1 MQKIAI
7 LNEASRAVLSTFDL
21 DQVLNQILEI
31 ARDHFSLKNGA
42 VILLDVPTQE
52 LRTRAWM
59 GDYGEQVDV
68 PLQLGQ
74 GLVGTAAKLRSTVY
88 SPDVRKDS
96 RYLQNILSTRTEIT
110 LPLMVRDEVVGV
122 LDFQSDEEDF
132 FNEEAIELLTLFA
145 TQASIAIQN
154 ARLYGL
160 ERKRTAQLEA
170 INAIA
175 RQATAVLDLGEL
187 LDKLCALILQN
198 FPVDHVSMVLCED
211 NKLKVRGNSGKL
223 TPSFTESME
232 LGCDVGLCGRAL
244 VNQSCVVENDVAMVE
259 GYVPGYAE
267 CASEM
272 CLPLISFGE
281 PLGVLVLDS
290 ATVGAFNSEDVQAL
304 QPVADI
310 CSTAI
315 QNALHYGRARQL
327 ANVDGLT
334 GIYNR
339 RFFEQ
344 RILEEMERCKRYGGA
359 LSVLMVDLD
368 SFKKLNDEFGH
379 LLGDE
384 VLRQVSQIF
393 IQQLRKID
401 VACRY
406 GGEEF
411 AILVPETTEG
421 GAQQVAEKL
430 RRIIEAWSFPGVP
443 RPLTAS
449 IGIAEYPVH
458 GDTRDRLVGAA
469 DAALYLAKASGRNR
483 VMVACVPAAS
493 AC

>member
-21 DQVLNQILEI
+21 DQVLHQILDI

-42 VILLDVPTQE
+42 VILLDGPTQE

-59 GDYGEQVDV
+59 GAYGDQVNV
-68 PLQLGQ
+68 PLKVGQ
-74 GLVGTAAKLRSTVY
+74 GLVGMAAKLHSTVY
-88 SPDVRKDS
+88 SPDVRKDR
-96 RYLQNILSTRTEIT
+96 RYLQNILSTRSEIT
-110 LPLMVRDEVVGV
+110 LPLMVRDEVAGV
-122 LDFQSDEEDF
+122 LDFQSDEVDF
-132 FNEEAIELLTLFA
+132 FKEETIDLLTLFA

-154 ARLYGL
+154 ARLSGL

-175 RQATAVLDLGEL
+175 RQATAVLDLDEL
-187 LDKLCALILQN
+187 LDKLCSLILQN
-198 FPVDHVSMVLCED
+198 FPVDHVSMVLYED
-211 NKLKVRGNSGKL
+211 KKLKVRGNSGKL

-244 VNQSCVVENDVAMVE
+244 LTKSVVVENDVSMVE
-259 GYVPGYAE
+259 GYVPGFTE
-267 CASEM
+267 CAAEM
-272 CLPLISFGE
+272 CLPLISFDE

-290 ATVGAFNSEDVQAL
+290 ATVGAFGPDDIQAL
-304 QPVADI
+304 EPVADI

-315 QNALHYGRARQL
+315 QNALHYGRARRL

-344 RILEEMERCKRYGGA
+344 RILEEMERCKRYGGG
-359 LSVLMVDLD
+359 LSLLMVDLD
-368 SFKKLNDEFGH
+368 NFKKMNDEFGH

-393 IQQLRKID
+393 LQQLRKID

-421 GAQQVAEKL
+421 GALQVAEKL
-430 RRIIEAWSFPGVP
+430 RRIIESWSFPGVP
-443 RPLTAS
+443 RPVTTS
-449 IGIAEYPVH
+449 IGIAEFPMH

-483 VMVACVPAAS
+483 VMVAGVRAVS
-493 AC
+493 A